1 MTIAASR
8 RLLPTAMDDAA
19 HRTAGL
25 GPLPIISLLMFCLL
39 AIPTG
44 LLAIAL
50 GFGWLPLPYELS
62 VVLHRLPI
70 AFPLHMIASGVALI
84 LIPFAAFARQRSA
97 LHRTIGRIAAI
108 AVAVGGITAL
118 LVALASTAPLPA
130 RAGFF
135 TQAVV
140 WLALLA
146 AAVVAIRRG
155 DRHRHAFCMIAMSA
169 VATGA
174 IWLRLCMAAAH
185 AVELPFSPTYGV
197 ASWACWLLPLA
208 LATAVAGRGLNLK
221 RAK

>member
-8 RLLPTAMDDAA
+8 RLLLMAMEDAV
-19 HRTAGL
+19 HRTVCR
-25 GPLPIISLLMFCLL
+25 GPLPIISLLMFCFL

-50 GFGWLPLPYELS
+50 GLGSLPLPYELS
-62 VVLHRLPI
+62 VVLRRLPI

-84 LIPFAAFARQRSA
+84 LIPLAAFTRQRSP
-97 LHRTIGRIAAI
+97 LHRTIGRIAALT
-108 AVAVGGITAL
+108 VSVGGITAL

-146 AAVVAIRRG
+146 AAIVAIRRG
-155 DRHRHAFCMIAMSA
+155 DRRVHAFCMIAMAA

-185 AVELPFSPTYGV
+185 TAELPFFPTYSV

-208 LATAVAGRGLNLK
+208 LATAVAGRRLRHK
-221 RAK
+221 RP